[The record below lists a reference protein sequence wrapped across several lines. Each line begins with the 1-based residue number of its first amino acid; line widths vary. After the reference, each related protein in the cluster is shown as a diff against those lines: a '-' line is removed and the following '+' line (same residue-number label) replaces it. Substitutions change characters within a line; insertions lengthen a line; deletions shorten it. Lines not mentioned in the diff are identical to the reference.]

1 MYRDSRRLRI
11 VFALLILTSF
21 TMITIDY
28 RAGEGTVLAGLR
40 SGASAVFGP
49 VQRAVTSVVRPVGNA
64 LSSLGDLGSLRED
77 IAALE
82 AENEDL
88 RLQLRQVDDQRRR
101 LEEAEKLLGIAAR
114 GRLRLVPGRVVGRG
128 GGPFESTVTVDAGS
142 KDGVR
147 KGQTV
152 INGDGLVGRVLTVG
166 PWTSTV
172 LLANDATFEV
182 GVQLAAN
189 GEAGLLRG
197 DGGRPMLL
205 TLLNQDAAVEK
216 GQAVVTGAHGTFVP
230 GIPLGVVDKVERR
243 PGSLTVTVEV
253 TPYVTYTSVDTVG
266 IILVAPRDNPRGA
279 LLPTP
284 SVAPASPSP
293 SAAGSATP
301 PAGSSPSPGPSRTP
315 SPGASG

>member
-21 TMITIDY
+21 TLITIDY

-40 SGASAVFGP
+40 SGANAVFGP

-77 IAALE
+77 IARLE
-82 AENEDL
+82 GDNEDL
-88 RLQLRQVDDQRRR
+88 RNQLRQVDDQRRR
-101 LEEAEKLLGIAAR
+101 LEETEQLLGLAGR
-114 GRLRLVPGRVVGRG
+114 GRLKIVAARVVAIG
-128 GGPFESTVTVDAGS
+128 GGPFESTVTIDAG
-142 KDGVR
+142 KNDGIV

-152 INGDGLVGRVLTVG
+152 VNGDGLVGRVLTVG

-172 LLANDATFEV
+172 LMADDATFEV

-197 DGGRPMLL
+197 DGRRPMLL
-205 TLLNQDAAVEK
+205 TLLNQDASVQK
-216 GQAVVTGAHGTFVP
+216 GQAVVTGADGTFVP
-230 GIPLGVVDKVERR
+230 GIPIGVVAKVERR

-253 TPYVTYTSVDTVG
+253 TPYVTYSSVDTVG
-266 IILVAPRDNPRGA
+266 IIIVAPRTIRRDA

-284 SVAPASPSP
+284 PPTPSASASPTPSASPSVSASP
-293 SAAGSATP
+293 SAGAAG
-301 PAGSSPSPGPSRTP
+301 
-315 SPGASG
+315 